1 MTDITKHNKTIV
13 YADDTTVLVSG
24 KTLTETKQ
32 HCNVILTRFYQYF
45 THNKLSINPSK
56 TKYMVYKPYK
66 GYKKNKSINDTTST
80 KIVMEDIPLE
90 QVTSIKFLGV
100 NINDKLK
107 WDDHKRLVHNKVS
120 KTIGLLYKCRN
131 VMNDNECIKMYKT
144 FIEPYFLY
152 AIEVWGHSI
161 QSENDPLVKLQS
173 KVLRILFNCHRSTDA
188 WRHSDNKINNIKTLY
203 MNVVKKLCIKH
214 HYQTLPRNFSE
225 KIMPKLYVNQLENKI
240 SRISLNDMY
249 NYTNCQD
256 TDTTPFKA
264 NCIQIWNSLSFDFKT
279 MPYSTGKACLHRT
292 LKIMCSK
299 PNL

>member
-1 MTDITKHNKTIV
+1 MTNITKYNKTIV

-32 HCNVILTRFYQYF
+32 HCNDILSRFYQYF
-45 THNKLSINPSK
+45 THNKLSINPLK
-56 TKYMVYKPYK
+56 TKYMIYKPFK
-66 GYKKNKSINDTTST
+66 GYKQNKCINDTTST
-80 KIVMEDIPLE
+80 KIVMEGIPLE

-161 QSENDPLVKLQS
+161 QFENDPLVKLQS
-173 KVLRILFNCHRSTDA
+173 KVLRILFNCHRSADA
-188 WRHSDNKINNIKTLY
+188 WRYSDNKINDIKTLY

-225 KIMPKLYVNQLENKI
+225 KLYVNQLENKI
-240 SRISLNDMY
+240 SRRVYHSMI
-249 NYTNCQD
+249 CI
-256 TDTTPFKA
+256 TTQTIKT
-264 NCIQIWNSLSFDFKT
+264 QIVHL
-279 MPYSTGKACLHRT
+279 LR
-292 LKIMCSK
+292 
-299 PNL
+299 